1 MKGIRK
7 EFNFM
12 VKKKNF
18 LGIIASLVFVFF
30 LMGIPPDIAKAAPA
44 KKPVSGKE
52 FPITGK
58 EWMAASGMDWGPK
71 YFPTKPVRGGIAN
84 YASPLYIGLMNPNHW
99 PVNDWVTMGAF
110 YDKLIVTDGKYRPTV
125 PMLAESW
132 KYLDKVTLVM
142 KLRQGVQFHDGSP
155 FNAEGLKY
163 QIDWIMDPKNG
174 AWTRA
179 WMEPVES
186 VEVVDTHTVK
196 WHFKRPWA
204 GFLGVMSN
212 VPGYVISAKALK
224 ADTALKEMKAL
235 AGQVEREKKNVAEAE
250 KEAAAATGEAAE
262 KAKAKLEAA
271 KKKLAPLEEQYK
283 KASALAEGA
292 KELDNNPVGTGPFI
306 FEEGNPGNYL
316 KLKRNPNWWFAKF
329 IGMDMPYYDG
339 IRTNIIPDPSV
350 RLANLRAGKIDTLV
364 IDPSQVPMFKN
375 ERNLLVFTN
384 TVNWITGLRFNHK
397 DGPCKDI
404 RVRKAISHAID
415 RKALIAGVDF
425 GLGRP
430 ASCMYPEDHWCHN
443 PNLKPVSYDPELSKK
458 LLAQAGYKK
467 GLTIKGYMSN
477 LTQSIALAEAIK
489 NMLAKV
495 GITWNIEF
503 LDPAASS
510 ERMRK
515 LDYDFA
521 AGGWAWI
528 YDPDL
533 MPTGLYHPD
542 GGFNFGRSNNQ
553 KAIALIEAGR
563 AEVDFDKRT
572 KIYWEL
578 EKVLYDNYEDVWLWW
593 PRYVSVTRKNV
604 QGINATIGNQ
614 FKESFSVSHPTW
626 FKDGKENRF

>member
-1 MKGIRK
+1 M
-7 EFNFM
+7 
-12 VKKKNF
+12 
-18 LGIIASLVFVFF
+18 
-30 LMGIPPDIAKAAPA
+30 AK
-44 KKPVSGKE
+44 
-52 FPITGK
+52 
-58 EWMAASGMDWGPK
+58 SGMDWGSK
-71 YFPTKPVRGGIAN
+71 YYPAKPVRGGIAN
-84 YASPLYIGLMNPNHW
+84 FAAPLYIGLMNPHHW
-99 PVNDWVTMGAF
+99 PVNDWVTIGAL

-132 KYLDKVTLVM
+132 KYLDEKTVVM

-163 QIDWIMDPKNG
+163 QIDWILDPKNG
-174 AWTRA
+174 AWDRA
-179 WMEPVES
+179 WMEPLAS
-186 VEVVDTHTVK
+186 IEVMDNYTVK
-196 WHFKRPWA
+196 WHFKKPWA

-224 ADTALKEMKAL
+224 ADVALKEMKQL
-235 AGQVEREKKNVAEAE
+235 AQQVEREKKNVDQAE
-250 KEAAAATGEAAE
+250 KEAAAASGDAAE

-271 KKKLAPLEEQYK
+271 RKKLASLEEGYK
-283 KASALAEGA
+283 KTAALAEGA
-292 KELDNNPVGTGPFI
+292 KELDNNPVGTGPYI

-329 IGMDMPYYDG
+329 IGTDMPYYDG
-339 IRTNIIPDPSV
+339 IKTSVIPDPSV
-350 RLANLRAGKIDTLV
+350 RLANLRAGKIDNLV
-364 IDPSQVPMFKN
+364 LDPSQIPMFKN
-375 ERNLLVFTN
+375 ERQLQVFTN
-384 TVNWITGLRFNHK
+384 NINWVNALRFNHK
-397 DGPCKDI
+397 DGPCRDI

-415 RKALIAGVDF
+415 RKALIRGVDF
-425 GLGRP
+425 GLGRI

-443 PNLKPVSYDPELSKK
+443 PALKPVSYDPELSKK
-458 LLAQAGYKK
+458 LLAQAGYKN

-477 LTQSIALAEAIK
+477 LTQAISSAEAIK
-489 NMLAKV
+489 AMLAKV

-510 ERMRK
+510 ARMRK
-515 LDYDFA
+515 VDYDLA

-542 GGFNFGRSNNQ
+542 GGFNFGRSNNK
-553 KAIALIEAGR
+553 KAIELIEAGR
-563 AEVDFDKRT
+563 TEVDFDKRT

-578 EKVLYDNYEDVWLWW
+578 EKVLYDNYEDAWLWW

-604 QGINATIGNQ
+604 QGLNQAMGNQ
-614 FKESFSVSHPTW
+614 FKEAFGVSHPTW

>member
-1 MKGIRK
+1 MVQRK
-7 EFNFM
+7 R
-12 VKKKNF
+12 F
-18 LGIIASLVFVFF
+18 LRIFASLTFGLF
-30 LMGIPPDIAKAAPA
+30 LIGMLSGILTAAPA
-44 KKPVSGKE
+44 EKPV
-52 FPITGK
+52 TGK
-58 EWMAASGMDWGPK
+58 EWMAKSGMDWGTK
-71 YFPTKPVRGGIAN
+71 YYPAKPVRGGIAN

-132 KYLDKVTLVM
+132 KYLDNVTVVM

-163 QIDWIMDPKNG
+163 QMDWIMDAKNG

-179 WMEPVES
+179 WMEPVAS
-186 VEVVDTHTVK
+186 VEVMDNYTVK

-224 ADTALKEMKAL
+224 ADVALRESKQL

-250 KEAAAATGEAAE
+250 KEVAASTGEVAE

-271 KKKLAPLEEQYK
+271 RKKLAPLEEEYK
-283 KASALAEGA
+283 KAAALAAGA
-292 KELDNNPVGTGPFI
+292 KELDNNPVGTGPWI

-329 IGMDMPYYDG
+329 VGMDMPYYDG
-339 IRTNIIPDPSV
+339 IKTNIIPDPSV
-350 RLANLRAGKIDTLV
+350 RVANLRAGKIDSLV
-364 IDPSQVPMFKN
+364 LDPSQIAMFKN
-375 ERNLLVFTN
+375 ERQLQMFKNN
-384 TVNWITGLRFNHK
+384 TNWIVGLRFNVTA
-397 DGPCKDI
+397 GPCKDI

-425 GLGRP
+425 GLGRI

-443 PNLKPVSYDPELSKK
+443 PNLKPVTFDPELSKK
-458 LLAQAGYKK
+458 LLVQAGYKN

-477 LTQSIALAEAIK
+477 LTQSTSLAEAIK
-489 NMLAKV
+489 GMLAKV

-510 ERMRK
+510 EKLRK
-515 LDYDFA
+515 VDYDFA
-521 AGGWAWI
+521 GGGWQWI

-533 MPTGLYHPD
+533 MATGLYHPD
-542 GGFNFGRSNNQ
+542 GGFNFGRSDNK
-553 KAIALIEAGR
+553 KAVALIEAGR
-563 AEVDFDKRT
+563 LEIDFDKRT

-604 QGINATIGNQ
+604 QGINNDMGNQ
-614 FKESFSVSHPTW
+614 FKEAFSVSHPSW
-626 FKDGKENRF
+626 FKGGKENR